1 MTFQGALARAPL
13 YFISKMDPLMK
24 TIALVISWLISGM
37 AGIGGIMVLLLVGH
51 VTLDVVMR
59 FVFETPLNSTILYVS
74 AFYMVAIA
82 FLPLGAVE
90 QRDANIAV
98 ELLVEKFPTK
108 IQTFLSALALLLT
121 VIVCATV
128 AIRTGD
134 EALSKY
140 LGGSFSIEAG
150 GKVITWP
157 TYLALPLGF
166 GLMSIVA
173 AWKLLCLVLGRPH
186 GLDALRIEDPYL
198 SDGDAK

>member
-1 MTFQGALARAPL
+1 MN
-13 YFISKMDPLMK
+13 
-24 TIALVISWLISGM
+24 TIAHVISWLIS
-37 AGIGGIMVLLLVGH
+37 ATASIGGIMVLLLVGH
-51 VTLDVVMR
+51 VTLDVIMR

-90 QRDANIAV
+90 QRDGNIAV
-98 ELLVEKFPTK
+98 ELLVDKFPTK
-108 IQTFLSALALLLT
+108 VQTFLSGFALLLT
-121 VIVCATV
+121 VIVTATV

-134 EALSKY
+134 EALAKY

-166 GLMSIVA
+166 GLMCIVS
-173 AWKLLCLVLGRPH
+173 AWKLICLVTGRPH

-198 SDGDAK
+198 SGGDGK

>member
-1 MTFQGALARAPL
+1 MTA
-13 YFISKMDPLMK
+13 
-24 TIALVISWLISGM
+24 IAKGISWLISGTSSI
-37 AGIGGIMVLLLVGH
+37 AGIIVLLLVGH
-51 VTLDVVMR
+51 VTVDVLMR

-82 FLPLGAVE
+82 FLPLAAVE
-90 QRDANIAV
+90 QRDGHIAV
-98 ELLVEKFPTK
+98 ELLAEKFPTK
-108 IQTFLSALALLLT
+108 VQSFLSGLAILLT
-121 VIVCATV
+121 CVVTAVV

-134 EALSKY
+134 EALAKY
-140 LGGSFSIEAG
+140 MGGSFSIEAG

-173 AWKLLCLVLGRPH
+173 GWKFICLLMGRPH

-198 SDGDAK
+198 SDGDSK

>member
-1 MTFQGALARAPL
+1 
-13 YFISKMDPLMK
+13 MK
-24 TIALVISWLISGM
+24 PVASVLSWLISGTSTI
-37 AGIGGIMVLLLVGH
+37 AGIMVLLLVGH

-74 AFYMVAIA
+74 AFYMVSIS
-82 FLPLGAVE
+82 FLPLAAVE
-90 QRDANIAV
+90 QRDSHIAV

-108 IQTFLSALALLLT
+108 VQNFLAGLATLLT
-121 VIVCATV
+121 CIVTATV

-134 EALSKY
+134 EALAKY

-173 AWKLLCLVLGRPH
+173 GWKFLCMMLGRPH

-198 SDGDAK
+198 SGGDAK